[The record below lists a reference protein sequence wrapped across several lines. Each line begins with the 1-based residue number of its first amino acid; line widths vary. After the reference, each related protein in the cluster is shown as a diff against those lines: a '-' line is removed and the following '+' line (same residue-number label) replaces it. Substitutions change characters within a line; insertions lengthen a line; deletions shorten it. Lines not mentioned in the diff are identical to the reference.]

1 MHRLTISSPAQ
12 YRIVIRGSLDEN
24 WSGRVGMHVNVNHD
38 DNHYPV
44 TILTGEV
51 LDQAMLLGVLNYMY
65 DLGMP
70 IVKVEWIEAEGMQS
84 V

>member
-1 MHRLTISSPAQ
+1 MHRLTSSSPAQ
-12 YRIVIRGSLDEN
+12 YRIVIRGSLQN

-51 LDQAMLLGVLNYMY
+51 VDQAMLLGVLNYMY

-84 V
+84 A

>member
-1 MHRLTISSPAQ
+1 MRNLTISSPAQ
-12 YRIVIRGSLDEN
+12 YRITLHGSLDEN
-24 WSGRVGMHVNVNHD
+24 WSSRIGMRVNVNHD
-38 DNHYPV
+38 ANPYPV

-70 IVKVEWIEAEGMQS
+70 IVKVEWTDAEGMQT